1 MAEINAYQ
9 RILEDLR
16 QLQPTEI
23 VAYPPPYTTAASL
36 EEKFDLINAAIER
49 AKRIDDRILMLANV
63 YYLGH
68 FLEVE
73 IRDNIRRSQF
83 IQQLSIHFRTI
94 AIRTYYIFEVS
105 GVEQIMRTTQTTP
118 TMIRKLNTAEYK
130 DLVQKS
136 VEIFNGVENSGGS
149 DVNRIIM

>member
-1 MAEINAYQ
+1 
-9 RILEDLR
+9 
-16 QLQPTEI
+16 
-23 VAYPPPYTTAASL
+23 
-36 EEKFDLINAAIER
+36 
-49 AKRIDDRILMLANV
+49 MLANV

-73 IRDNIRRSQF
+73 IRDNTRCGQF
-83 IQQLSIHFRTI
+83 IQQLSIHFWTI
-94 AIRTYYIFEVS
+94 AIRAYYIFEVS

-149 DVNRIIM
+149 DVNRIIT